1 MKCVWNKKGGALK
14 AQSNGMIIAGIEIL
28 LNKDELFC
36 QKRVQKKKGEFYW
49 VLRVLHTTPKNEIS
63 KRHLRTYAPHL
74 VDRKPGGHDA
84 MKISVMDRR
93 LLPCHIK
100 PH

>member
-1 MKCVWNKKGGALK
+1 
-14 AQSNGMIIAGIEIL
+14 MIIAGIEIL
-28 LNKDELFC
+28 LNKDELFR
-36 QKRVQKKKGEFYW
+36 QKRVQKKRGNFTGYC
-49 VLRVLHTTPKNEIS
+49 VCSILRPKNEIS

-74 VDRKPGGHDA
+74 VDRRPGGHDA

-93 LLPCHIK
+93 LLLCHIK